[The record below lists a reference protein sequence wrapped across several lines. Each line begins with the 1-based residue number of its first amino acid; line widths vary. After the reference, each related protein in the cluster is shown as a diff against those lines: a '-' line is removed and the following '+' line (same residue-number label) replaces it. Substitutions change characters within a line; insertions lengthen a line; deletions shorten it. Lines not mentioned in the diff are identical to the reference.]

1 MPNCWVDWPAPV
13 PNAAMLFK
21 VMDALPTP
29 RRRLFVIPM
38 RRGAE
43 SVAPPGHHPE
53 WDEVARV
60 EPIPQKVRDLLDQ
73 GPRPG
78 VGSHS

>member
-29 RRRLFVIPM
+29 
-38 RRGAE
+38 
-43 SVAPPGHHPE
+43 
-53 WDEVARV
+53 
-60 EPIPQKVRDLLDQ
+60 QKVRDLLDQ
-73 GPRPG
+73 GG
-78 VGSHS
+78 KAGSRLSLIDWCHAFFVCC

>member
-1 MPNCWVDWPAPV
+1 MPNCWVDRPTPV

-21 VMDALPTP
+21 VMNALPT
-29 RRRLFVIPM
+29 
-38 RRGAE
+38 
-43 SVAPPGHHPE
+43 
-53 WDEVARV
+53 
-60 EPIPQKVRDLLDQ
+60 PQKVRDLLEQ